1 MHKNTNG
8 YDGMSRMMVKPSKPL
23 SAGMIVVL
31 IFMLL
36 FGMGFAVFSL
46 RDVFDGDELALKIL
60 LPLFFSAFI
69 GTIVFMLVYHVRNL
83 KRPKGLSLIDVE
95 ADSGGGGVS
104 GDVDFDVRLRKVESL
119 HKDGLIT
126 EGRI

>member
-1 MHKNTNG
+1 
-8 YDGMSRMMVKPSKPL
+8 MSRMMVKPSKPL

-46 RDVFDGDELALKIL
+46 IDVFDGDELALKIL

-69 GTIVFMLVYHVRNL
+69 GAIVFMLVYHVRNL

-95 ADSGGGGVS
+95 ADSGGGGGS

-119 HKDGLIT
+119 HKDGLSLVT
-126 EGRI
+126 LLV